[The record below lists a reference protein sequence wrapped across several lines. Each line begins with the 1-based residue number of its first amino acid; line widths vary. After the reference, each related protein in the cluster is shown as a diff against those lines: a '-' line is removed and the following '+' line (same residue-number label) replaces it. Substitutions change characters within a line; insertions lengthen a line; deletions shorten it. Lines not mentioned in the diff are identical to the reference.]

1 MSNRLKA
8 LREQKAEK
16 FEKLEG
22 ITGKAAADKNR
33 PLTED
38 ERKEFAVLE
47 REISALAEDI
57 RMEEFVLAQK
67 AGAAIPAQPEK
78 RTEKMDATQFHR
90 AGKLMAFKGTDAD
103 KNAYR
108 AGQWLAACFLG
119 SEKSAQFCR
128 DNGIAITRAHS
139 EGTNTT
145 GGFVVPSE
153 MERTIIDLREEYG
166 TFRSFAKVVPMASDT
181 FTQPRR
187 TSGLTAY
194 WTAEAAAAT
203 ESSKGWDNVS
213 LVAKKLMCYSL
224 FSTELAEDAFI
235 NVADDL
241 ANEMAYA
248 FAVAED
254 AAGWNGDG
262 TPTYGN
268 IRGVRPK
275 IIDGTHTKSAINAT
289 SAHNTFAEIDAT
301 DLMNL
306 MAALPKYA
314 LRNAKFYC
322 SQVAFATV
330 FARLTAAAGGNTMDT
345 LAGPQ
350 NYRYQGYPIVI
361 DQTLPGTSGSTD
373 FVNTAMLFFGD
384 LSLAALMGTRRGITV
399 KTSEHFKFTNDQV
412 AITGT
417 ERIDINVANLGD
429 TSVAGPIIAM
439 VGA

>member
-16 FEKLEG
+16 FEKLEA
-22 ITGKAAADKNR
+22 IVAKAAADKNR
-33 PLTED
+33 PLSED
-38 ERKEFAVLE
+38 ERKEFATIE
-47 REISALAEDI
+47 REVSALAEDI
-57 RMEEFVLAQK
+57 RGEEFMLAEK
-67 AGAAIPAQPEK
+67 AGTAQPVQPDK
-78 RTEKMDATQFHR
+78 RTDKLDATQYHR
-90 AGKLMAFKGTDAD
+90 AGKLVAFKGAEAE
-103 KNAYR
+103 KSAYR

-119 SEKSAQFCR
+119 NEKSAQFCR
-128 DNGIAITRAHS
+128 DNGIALTKAQS
-139 EGTNTT
+139 EGVNSA
-145 GGFVVPSE
+145 GGFLVPAE

-166 TFRSFAKVVPMASDT
+166 TFGGFAKVVPMGSDT

-194 WTAEAAAAT
+194 WVNEAGAAT
-203 ESSKGWDNVS
+203 ESQKAWDNVS

-248 FAVAED
+248 FAVSED

-262 TPTYGN
+262 SPTYGN

-275 IIDGTHTKSAINAT
+275 IIDGTHTKSAINAG
-289 SAHNTFAEIDAT
+289 SGHNTFAEIDAS

-306 MAALPKYA
+306 MAACPKYA

-330 FARLTAAAGGNTMDT
+330 FGRLAAAAGGNTQDT

-384 LSLAALMGTRRGITV
+384 LSMAALMGRRRGITV
-399 KTSEHFKFTNDQV
+399 KTSEHFKFTNDQI

-417 ERIDINVANLGD
+417 ERVDINVANLGD
-429 TSVAGPIIAM
+429 NTNAGPIIGLI
-439 VGA
+439 GA